1 MSNFLIYEHSGPRLT
16 EKRCAA
22 GLTVNE
28 LAAKARIS
36 PITLRSWESGGVK
49 PQVTKLRQVRD
60 ALEQAVASP
69 KPDTIDRD
77 ALPLELIVDRQA
89 LEFYMPRLW
98 ARIQK
103 LHEDINLMHSEL
115 ALVYHRIA
123 PNGWE
128 AQADD

>member
-16 EKRCAA
+16 EKRVAA

-36 PITLRSWESGGVK
+36 PITLRSWEGGEVK

-60 ALEQAVASP
+60 ALEQVAASP
-69 KPDTIDRD
+69 KPDTLDRD
-77 ALPLELIVDRQA
+77 ALAADVETLREGMGVICILV
-89 LEFYMPRLW
+89 E
-98 ARIQK
+98 
-103 LHEDINLMHSEL
+103 NLMDAFVHVAKHVDDEARDTL
-115 ALVYHRIA
+115 ARV
-123 PNGWE
+123 

>member
-1 MSNFLIYEHSGPRLT
+1 MSNFLIYEHSGSRLT

-60 ALEQAVASP
+60 ALEQVAAKP

-77 ALPLELIVDRQA
+77 
-89 LEFYMPRLW
+89 
-98 ARIQK
+98 
-103 LHEDINLMHSEL
+103 EL
-115 ALVYHRIA
+115 AADVEVLQEGMSVLMRLV
-123 PNGWE
+123 PNLIKAYAHVAKHVDDE
-128 AQADD
+128 ARDALAMMEAETDD